1 MKVKNKIIIFLFTLS
16 FLCTSLLSIVA
27 LKAYADNGTNTLTVN
42 VENSIY
48 KDSRVP
54 ASQNT
59 ASNST
64 VKAKVNNAYEN
75 KTYRNLEELKVA
87 VLNHCREKE
96 PSFSLLYGGNF
107 SDLENNLIDSLLDY
121 IRLNDDYI
129 YFSIS
134 RMAGSF
140 GGYDGNVEL
149 TFNVNYIS
157 SKEED
162 ILVDEKIDS
171 ILKAILS
178 PDMNE
183 DKREKAIHNYIVS
196 HVAYDESLQKYSAYN
211 ALFDGTAVCQGY
223 ALLTYKMLKKAGIEN
238 KVVSGTVNNV
248 GHAWNLI
255 NIRGNWYHL
264 DCTWD
269 DPVPDKKGRILYN
282 YYNLTDEQILKDHSF
297 DRNAYPKS
305 AVTKYVAVDTP
316 AYELMSTKGFNII
329 NYANNIPLDKKW
341 TIKFSKEVAMNTIN
355 DKNIFIVKTD
365 VFDDS
370 SNIPE
375 IIALNNIQCNINI
388 MEGLNKHVSIIP
400 KTPYEPHSTYYLII
414 TDNVFSAAGI
424 KIARPTI
431 MKFSTQ

>member
-1 MKVKNKIIIFLFTLS
+1 MKAKNKIIIFLFTLS
-16 FLCTSLLSIVA
+16 FLCTSLFSTIVP
-27 LKAYADNGTNTLTVN
+27 KAYVANGTKTLTIN
-42 VENSIY
+42 AKNPIY
-48 KDSRVP
+48 KDSQIP
-54 ASQNT
+54 TSKDT

-64 VKAKVNNAYEN
+64 VKTKVNSSYEN
-75 KTYRNLEELKVA
+75 KTYINLEELKAA

-107 SDLENNLIDSLLDY
+107 SDLENNLIDSLLNY
-121 IRLNDDYI
+121 IRLNDDYT
-129 YFSIS
+129 YFSLSKI
-134 RMAGSF
+134 AGSF
-140 GGYDGNVEL
+140 SGYDGNVEL
-149 TFNVNYIS
+149 TFNVSYMS

-162 ILVDEKIDS
+162 VLVDEKIDS
-171 ILKAILS
+171 ILKAILT
-178 PDMNE
+178 PDMNQ
-183 DKREKAIHNYIVS
+183 DRREKAIHDYIVS

-223 ALLTYKMLKKAGIEN
+223 ALLAYKMLKKAGIEN
-238 KVVSGTVNNV
+238 KIVTGTVHNI
-248 GHAWNLI
+248 GHAWNLVK
-255 NIRGNWYHL
+255 IRGNWYHL

-316 AYELMSTKGFNII
+316 AYELMSTKDFNIM
-329 NYANNIPLDKKW
+329 NYVNNIPLDKKW
-341 TIKFSKEVAMNTIN
+341 TIKFSKELALNTIN
-355 DKNIFIVKTD
+355 DKNIFIVKAD
-365 VFDDS
+365 VYDDS
-370 SNIPE
+370 LNIPE
-375 IIALNNIQCNINI
+375 IIALNKIQCNVNI
-388 MEGLNKHVSIIP
+388 IEGLNKHVNITP
-400 KTPYEPHSTYYLII
+400 KTPYEPHITYYLII